1 MWRSGR
7 ITSFGPRS
15 SLASA
20 WTSRDRTHRDRP
32 PAAGL
37 NLIVARRS
45 VYSTD
50 FRLPSTINSPATP
63 ISRYRARIFCRCR
76 WDRSSGRG
84 DCDRGR
90 GSSRRHAAVMYSVA
104 VLFVIP
110 AVSVEAIGFQSVD
123 AVAQLGRHLF
133 LDLRKYVVEALVL
146 ENVLVRIRAERFF
159 DI

>member
-1 MWRSGR
+1 
-7 ITSFGPRS
+7 
-15 SLASA
+15 
-20 WTSRDRTHRDRP
+20 
-32 PAAGL
+32 
-37 NLIVARRS
+37 
-45 VYSTD
+45 
-50 FRLPSTINSPATP
+50 
-63 ISRYRARIFCRCR
+63 
-76 WDRSSGRG
+76 
-84 DCDRGR
+84 
-90 GSSRRHAAVMYSVA
+90 MYSVA